1 MKTIPLT
8 LPNFL
13 TLSRLGLIAVL
24 WVLALRGEGLWV
36 GLVFIVAGGTDM
48 LDGWLA
54 RRWGMITALGSKL
67 DSLADNLLF
76 VSAAAWLYLLEPLA
90 IRQNMGLI
98 GLAVGSYALSLAI
111 GWLKFRQMSNLHLY
125 SAKLGAIIQALFL
138 WHTFATPGYS
148 RPFLWVALGSFI
160 FSSLEEC
167 LVQLRVNVVHEHI
180 GSIFTLYRSGSG

>member
-54 RRWGMITALGSKL
+54 RNNDRDIKL
-67 DSLADNLLF
+67 RLN
-76 VSAAAWLYLLEPLA
+76 
-90 IRQNMGLI
+90 
-98 GLAVGSYALSLAI
+98 
-111 GWLKFRQMSNLHLY
+111 
-125 SAKLGAIIQALFL
+125 
-138 WHTFATPGYS
+138 
-148 RPFLWVALGSFI
+148 
-160 FSSLEEC
+160 
-167 LVQLRVNVVHEHI
+167 
-180 GSIFTLYRSGSG
+180 